1 MILVTGATGNVGRH
15 LVTRLSAA
23 GVAVRALTRDPE
35 AAGLPEG
42 VEAVA
47 GDLADPDSLEAALK
61 GVESVFLVWPFLTAE
76 QAPGVLE
83 AIGRH
88 ARRVVYLSSL
98 GVDDEA
104 ERQADLINQFHADM
118 ERLIEKSGLEWSF
131 LRAGTFA
138 ANALGWAEQVRA
150 GDVVRYPFAGAKAI
164 IHEADIAAVAART
177 LTEDGHVGAKHIL
190 TGPEALTT
198 AERVQAI
205 GEAIGRTLRFEKTP
219 ADVARERMLGDGWP
233 PALVDALLSAPDDQP
248 AAVTSTVEEITGEPA
263 RTFRDWAVEHAAA
276 FR

>member
-23 GVAVRALTRDPE
+23 GVPVRALTRDPE
-35 AAGLPEG
+35 AAVLPE
-42 VEAVA
+42 AIA
-47 GDLADPDSLEAALK
+47 GDLADPDSLETALK
-61 GVESVFLVWPFLTAE
+61 GAESVFLVWPFLTTE

-88 ARRVVYLSSL
+88 ARHVVYLSSL
-98 GVDDEA
+98 GVDDDA
-104 ERQADLINQFHADM
+104 ERQADLINQFHANM
-118 ERLIEKSGLEWSF
+118 ERLIETSGLEWTF

-164 IHEADIAAVAART
+164 IHEADIAAAAARA

-198 AERVQAI
+198 AERVQVI

-219 ADVARERMLGDGWP
+219 AEAARARMLADGWP
-233 PALVDALLSAPDDQP
+233 PALVDALLSASDDQP
-248 AAVTSTVEEITGEPA
+248 AVVTSTVEEITGAPA
-263 RTFRDWAVEHAAA
+263 RTFRNWAVEHADA

>member
-15 LVTRLSAA
+15 LVTRLLAA
-23 GVAVRALTRDPE
+23 DVPVRALTRDPG
-35 AAGLPEG
+35 AADLPEG

-47 GDLADPDSLEAALK
+47 GDLADPESLEGALK
-61 GVESVFLVWPFLTAE
+61 GVESVFLVWPSLTAE
-76 QAPGVLE
+76 EAPGVIE

-98 GVDDEA
+98 GVDDGA

-118 ERLIEKSGLEWSF
+118 ERLMEKSGLEQTF

-138 ANALGWAEQVRA
+138 ANSLGWAEQVRG

-164 IHEADIAAVAART
+164 IHEADIAAVAARVF
-177 LTEDGHVGAKHIL
+177 TEDGHVGAKHIL
-190 TGPEALTT
+190 TGPDALTT
-198 AERVQAI
+198 AQRVQII
-205 GEAIGRTLRFEKTP
+205 GEAIGRTLSFEKTP
-219 ADVARERMLGDGWP
+219 ADVARERMLADGWP
-233 PALVDALLSAPDDQP
+233 PVLVDALLSGADDQP
-248 AAVTSTVEEITGEPA
+248 AAVTSTVEEITGAPA
-263 RTFRDWAVEHAAA
+263 RTFREWAVEHADA